1 MNTTPKPQIQLEVTE
16 LRTLE
21 GNFQTLAINLLK
33 PGELIE
39 PKVLAELELPSE
51 LDLSREVILFGQAP
65 IWLYSYLV
73 NHCHEAPW
81 VGCYDA
87 RKKLAVVVQSRVS
100 EKAAGDEL
108 LASPNPTLCPAI
120 FIGGPPD
127 SGKSVLS
134 NALRLSLMQKL
145 QRRVFLHR
153 ANWDGDGN
161 WKHESSNRELVKK
174 LALENE
180 NRLHEHPQVAEL
192 LPKYFKDQAQ
202 AVTNLRGLVDL
213 VLVDVGG
220 KVQPEKAP
228 LVSSCTHY
236 IIISKDCEEIAQWHN
251 FCQPALKPLAVIH
264 SVLEQREEILQT
276 QPVLEMVAG
285 SWQEGE
291 TFSVP
296 EVLLQEVLRH
306 WTVGAG

>member
-1 MNTTPKPQIQLEVTE
+1 MNITPKPQVQLEVTE

-21 GNFQTLAINLLK
+21 GNYQTLAINLLK

-39 PKVLAELELPSE
+39 PKVLAELELPPE
-51 LDLSREVILFGQAP
+51 LDLHREVILFGQAP

-73 NHCHEAPW
+73 NRCHEAPW

-87 RKKLAVVVQSRVS
+87 RKKLVVVVQSRVS

-108 LASPNPTLCPAI
+108 LASPNRTLCPAI

-145 QRRVFLHR
+145 QKRVFLHR

-180 NRLHEHPQVAEL
+180 NRLHEKAKVL
-192 LPKYFKDQAQ
+192 LPKYFIDQAQ
-202 AVTNLRGLVDL
+202 AVRNLRELVDL

-220 KVQPEKAP
+220 LVQSEKAP
-228 LVSSCTHY
+228 LVPSCTHY
-236 IIISKDCEEIAQWHN
+236 IIVSKDCEAIAQWHD
-251 FCQPALKPLAVIH
+251 FCRPTLKPLAVIH

>member
-1 MNTTPKPQIQLEVTE
+1 MNTTPKPQVQLEVTE

-21 GNFQTLAINLLK
+21 GNYQTLAINLLK

-39 PKVLAELELPSE
+39 PKVLAELELPAE

-73 NHCHEAPW
+73 HHCHEAPW
-81 VGCYDA
+81 VSCYDA
-87 RKKLAVVVQSRVS
+87 RKKLAVVVQSRVL
-100 EKAAGDEL
+100 EKTAGDVMPVL
-108 LASPNPTLCPAI
+108 LNRTPCPAI

-127 SGKSVLS
+127 SGKSVFS

-145 QRRVFLHR
+145 QKRVFLHR

-161 WKHESSNRELVKK
+161 WKHESLNRELVKK

-180 NRLHEHPQVAEL
+180 NRLHEHPQSAEL
-192 LPKYFKDQAQ
+192 LPKYFSDQAQ
-202 AVTNLRGLVDL
+202 RVKNLRELVDL

-236 IIISKDCEEIAQWHN
+236 IIISKDREAIAQWHD
-251 FCQPALKPLAVIH
+251 FCQRALKPLTVVH

-276 QPVLEMVAG
+276 QPVLEIVAG
-285 SWQEGE
+285 PWKEGE
-291 TFSVP
+291 RSSVP
-296 EVLLQEVLRH
+296 DELLQEVLRH
-306 WTVGAG
+306 WTVPED

>member
-1 MNTTPKPQIQLEVTE
+1 MNTTPKPQVQLEVTE

-21 GNFQTLAINLLK
+21 GNYQTLAINLLK

-73 NHCHEAPW
+73 NRCHEAPW

-145 QRRVFLHR
+145 QKRVFLHR

-180 NRLHEHPQVAEL
+180 NRLHEKAKEL
-192 LPKYFKDQAQ
+192 LPKYFIDQAQ
-202 AVTNLRGLVDL
+202 AVRNLRELVDL

-220 KVQPEKAP
+220 QVQSEKAP
-228 LVSSCTHY
+228 LVPSCTHY
-236 IIISKDCEEIAQWHN
+236 IIISRDCEAIAQWHD
-251 FCQPALKPLAVIH
+251 FCRPTLKPLAVIH
-264 SVLEQREEILQT
+264 SVLDHREEILQT

-285 SWQEGE
+285 RWQEGE
-291 TFSVP
+291 RSSVP
-296 EVLLQEVLRH
+296 DELLQEVLRH
-306 WTVGAG
+306 WTVPED

>member
-1 MNTTPKPQIQLEVTE
+1 MNTTPKPQVQLEVTE

-21 GNFQTLAINLLK
+21 GNYQTLAINLLK

-39 PKVLAELELPSE
+39 PNVLAELELPPE
-51 LDLSREVILFGQAP
+51 LDLDREVILFGQAP

-73 NHCHEAPW
+73 HHCYEAPW

-100 EKAAGDEL
+100 EKAVGDVLPVL
-108 LASPNPTLCPAI
+108 LNQSPCPAI

-145 QRRVFLHR
+145 QKRVFLHR

-180 NRLHEHPQVAEL
+180 NRLHEKAKEL
-192 LPKYFKDQAQ
+192 LPKYFIDQAQ
-202 AVTNLRGLVDL
+202 AVRNLRELVDL

-220 KVQPEKAP
+220 LVQPEKAP
-228 LVSSCTHY
+228 LVPSCTHY
-236 IIISKDCEEIAQWHN
+236 IIISRDCEAIAQWHD
-251 FCQPALKPLAVIH
+251 FCRPTLKPLAVIH

-285 SWQEGE
+285 LWQEGE

-306 WTVGAG
+306 WTVRAG

>member
-1 MNTTPKPQIQLEVTE
+1 MNITPKPQVQLEVTE

-21 GNFQTLAINLLK
+21 GNYQTLAINLLK

-39 PKVLAELELPSE
+39 PKVLAELELPPE
-51 LDLSREVILFGQAP
+51 LDLHREVILFGQAP

-73 NHCHEAPW
+73 NRCHEAPW

-87 RKKLAVVVQSRVS
+87 RKKLVVVVQSRVS

-145 QRRVFLHR
+145 QKRVFLHR

-180 NRLHEHPQVAEL
+180 NRLHEKAKEL
-192 LPKYFKDQAQ
+192 LPKYFIDQAQ
-202 AVTNLRGLVDL
+202 AVRNLRELVDL

-220 KVQPEKAP
+220 RVQPEKAP
-228 LVSSCTHY
+228 LMPSCTHY
-236 IIISKDCEEIAQWHN
+236 IIISRDCKAIAQWHD

-264 SVLEQREEILQT
+264 SVLDHREEILQT

-285 SWQEGE
+285 PWKEGE
-291 TFSVP
+291 RSSVP
-296 EVLLQEVLRH
+296 DELLQEVLRH
-306 WTVGAG
+306 WTVPED

>member
-21 GNFQTLAINLLK
+21 GNYQTLAINLLK

-73 NHCHEAPW
+73 NRCHEAPW

-145 QRRVFLHR
+145 QKRVFLHR

-180 NRLHEHPQVAEL
+180 NRLHEKAKEL
-192 LPKYFKDQAQ
+192 LPKYFIDQAQ
-202 AVTNLRGLVDL
+202 AVRNLRELVDL

-220 KVQPEKAP
+220 QVQSEKAP
-228 LVSSCTHY
+228 LVPSCTHY
-236 IIISKDCEEIAQWHN
+236 IIISRDCEAIAQWHD
-251 FCQPALKPLAVIH
+251 FCRPTLKPLAVIH
-264 SVLEQREEILQT
+264 SVLDHREEILQT

-285 SWQEGE
+285 RWQEGE
-291 TFSVP
+291 RSSVP
-296 EVLLQEVLRH
+296 DELLQEVLRH
-306 WTVGAG
+306 WTVPED

>member
-1 MNTTPKPQIQLEVTE
+1 MNTTPKPQVQLEVTE

-21 GNFQTLAINLLK
+21 GNYQTLAINLLK

-73 NHCHEAPW
+73 NRCHKAPW
-81 VGCYDA
+81 VSCYDA

-145 QRRVFLHR
+145 QKRVFLHR

-180 NRLHEHPQVAEL
+180 NRLHEKAKEL
-192 LPKYFKDQAQ
+192 LPKYFIDQAQ
-202 AVTNLRGLVDL
+202 AVRNLRELVDL

-220 KVQPEKAP
+220 RVQSEKAP
-228 LVSSCTHY
+228 LVPSCTHY
-236 IIISKDCEEIAQWHN
+236 IIISRDCEAIAQWHD
-251 FCQPALKPLAVIH
+251 FCRPTLKPLAVIH
-264 SVLEQREEILQT
+264 SVLEQQEEILQT
-276 QPVLEMVAG
+276 QPVLEMMAG
-285 SWQEGE
+285 PWQEGE
-291 TFSVP
+291 RSSVP
-296 EVLLQEVLRH
+296 DKLLQEVLRH
-306 WTVGAG
+306 WNVPED